1 MLPAMNDPI
10 AIQRL
15 AECPDA
21 APAAALWLYAEWG
34 HRYPGRTPDM
44 AIALFRQRANSDR
57 MPMAWIASDGAVP
70 VATASLTAVET
81 ADDEHGPW
89 VGGVYVVP
97 SHRGRG
103 VALRLMATLEAAAP
117 GLGARRLLLSAA
129 APALY
134 LRLGYRPTGAVKN
147 GEPVMEKR
155 LA

>member
-1 MLPAMNDPI
+1 MLHPMNDPI

-15 AECPDA
+15 AALPDA
-21 APAAALWLYAEWG
+21 ASTAALWFYAEWG

-44 AIALFRQRANSDR
+44 AIALFRQRANADR
-57 MPMAWIASDGAVP
+57 MPIAWIATDGLVP
-70 VATASLTAVET
+70 VATASLMEVEKP
-81 ADDEHGPW
+81 DDEPGPW

-103 VALRLMATLEAAAP
+103 LALRLMAALEAAAP
-117 GLGARRLLLSAA
+117 GLGAKRLLLSAA

-134 LRLGYRPTGAVKN
+134 LRLGYRPTGALKN
-147 GEPVMEKR
+147 GEPVMEKH